1 MKAAGRP
8 RFQPRGWR
16 IALATAALLAVAAAI
31 RIRAAQNS
39 LWLDE
44 IVSVDLVRTL
54 TSPLG
59 VFTRIHSDNN
69 HYLNSLLIYFLGFR
83 GDWAGYRVP
92 SILAGVGTVAVAGLI
107 AGRRSA
113 SCALFAA
120 LLFSFSYVFVLYSSE
135 ARGYAELVFFSLLA
149 YLLLGSYLDSL
160 RWPLAVAFSLCACL
174 GFLSHLS
181 FAFFFLASLPW
192 AAIRLAKGRAKIGGL
207 IGRLAICYGAPALLA
222 ALLYLVDIRHMAFP
236 GGAKP
241 GLLGSFEAAMAWDLG
256 MPFASTVWWMF
267 AAAALVFASGLVL
280 QWREEGDSAIFFA
293 GMIVVAPLLLLFLS
307 RQEVLYVRFFVVPMA
322 FLLILL
328 SRVLSRLWEAHGRA
342 GRVVCCAF
350 FAWYLAA
357 NAVPYLSL
365 LVFGRGNNAD
375 AVQFLVRNARET
387 PVTVVGDSDFRI
399 GIVVDFFARAAP
411 GGPSVTYFLAKNR
424 PASGAEFI
432 IREKESFEDPVPPA
446 THLVD
451 RAGNEYG
458 LTAVFR
464 TAPLSGLHWF
474 IYQRQ
479 REGAPGGP
487 PGA

>member
-1 MKAAGRP
+1 LEPRNWRTVLAA
-8 RFQPRGWR
+8 
-16 IALATAALLAVAAAI
+16 TALLAAAAAI

-44 IVSVDLVRTL
+44 IVSVDLVRRL
-54 TSPLG
+54 SSPWG

-69 HYLNSLLIYFLGFR
+69 HYLNSLFIYFLGFR

-92 SILAGVGTVAVAGLI
+92 SIVAGVGTVAVAGLI

-120 LLFSFSYVFVLYSSE
+120 LLFSFSYVFILYSSE

-149 YLLLGSYLDSL
+149 FLLLGSYLDSG
-160 RWPLAVAFSLCACL
+160 RWPLALAFSLCACL

-192 AAIRLAKGRAKIGGL
+192 AAVRLAKGRSGIMGI
-207 IGRLAICYGAPALLA
+207 IGRLALCHGPAALLA

-241 GLLGSFEAAMAWDLG
+241 GLLGSFGAAMAWDLG
-256 MPFASTVWWMF
+256 MPFALTVWWMF
-267 AAAALVFASGLVL
+267 AAAALVFSAGLL
-280 QWREEGDSAIFFA
+280 LLWREGSDSVIFYA
-293 GMIVVAPLLLLFLS
+293 GMIVVVPLLLLFLS
-307 RQEVLYVRFFVVPMA
+307 HQEVLYVRFFVVPMA

-328 SRVLSRLWEAHGRA
+328 SIVLSRLWEARGGA

-350 FAWYLAA
+350 LAWYLAA
-357 NAVPYLSL
+357 NAVPYVSL
-365 LVFGRGNNAD
+365 LIFGRGNNAE
-375 AVQFLVRNARET
+375 AFQFLVRSARET
-387 PVTVVGDSDFRI
+387 PVTVAGDSDFRI
-399 GIVVDFFARAAP
+399 GLVVDYFARAAP
-411 GGPSVTYFLAKNR
+411 GGRPVIYYLAKAR

-446 THLVD
+446 THLED

-458 LTAVFR
+458 LKAVFR

-479 REGAPGGP
+479 PEGALGGP

>member
-1 MKAAGRP
+1 LEPLRWRTLLAA
-8 RFQPRGWR
+8 
-16 IALATAALLAVAAAI
+16 AALLAVAAAI
-31 RIRAAQNS
+31 RVRAAQNS

-44 IVSVDLVRTL
+44 IVSVDLVRRL
-54 TSPLG
+54 ASPLG

-69 HYLNSLLIYFLGFR
+69 HYLNSLFIYFLGFR

-149 YLLLGSYLDSL
+149 YLLLGSYLDCA
-160 RWPLAVAFSLCACL
+160 RWPLALAFSLCACL

-181 FAFFFLASLPW
+181 FAFFLLASLPW
-192 AAIRLAKGRAKIGGL
+192 AALRLARRRAGVVGL
-207 IGRLAICYGAPALLA
+207 IGRLALCYGAPALLA

-241 GLLGSFEAAMAWDLG
+241 GLLGSFGAAMAWDLG
-256 MPFASTVWWMF
+256 MPFALTVWWMV
-267 AAAALVFASGLVL
+267 AAAALVFAAGLL
-280 QWREEGDSAIFFA
+280 LLRREGSDSVVFFA

-307 RQEVLYVRFFVVPMA
+307 HQEVLYVRFFIVPMA

-328 SRVLSRLWEAHGRA
+328 SIVLSWLWETHGWA
-342 GRVVCCAF
+342 GRVACCAF
-350 FAWYLAA
+350 LAWYLAA
-357 NAVPYLSL
+357 NAVPYISL
-365 LVFGRGNNAD
+365 VVFGRGNSAG
-375 AVQFLVRNARET
+375 AVEFLVRSARQT

-399 GIVVDFFARAAP
+399 GIVVDFFASAAP
-411 GGPSVTYFLAKNR
+411 GGRPVIYYLAKGR

-432 IREKESFEDPVPPA
+432 IREKEPFEDPVPPA
-446 THLVD
+446 THLED

-458 LTAVFR
+458 LKAVFR

-474 IYQRQ
+474 IYQKLQ
-479 REGAPGGP
+479 DAPAGQ